1 VAGLNQNPYML
12 LWIILVLGWVV
23 VLLLAVSLFRL
34 AAYAE
39 RKVRGRAR
47 TAVVTKEPEDRVA

>member
-1 VAGLNQNPYML
+1 ML
-12 LWIILVLGWVV
+12 LWIILVLGWVI

-34 AAYAE
+34 AGYAE